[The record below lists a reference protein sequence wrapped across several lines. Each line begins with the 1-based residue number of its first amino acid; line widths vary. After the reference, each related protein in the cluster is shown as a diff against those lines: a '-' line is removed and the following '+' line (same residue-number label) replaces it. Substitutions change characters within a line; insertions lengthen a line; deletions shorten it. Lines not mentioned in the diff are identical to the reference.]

1 MASTAAVASHAAPSS
16 GSAVNP
22 NLARLPFLLTVIG
35 GLGALTGVLVP
46 SLQKQFAF
54 SWLLAFMFYLSL
66 MLGGLFLV
74 ILHHLFDA
82 QWSVPI
88 RRITENLA
96 CLAPV
101 MGVLFVPILLNALIA
116 GPEKAIFGWM
126 HSDVAHDHALS
137 AKKAL
142 FNKPIWVVV
151 SALLFVAWTFWSRSF
166 RAASVEQ
173 DRTGSAACTRRMRI
187 LAASGIFMFA
197 PTLTLGAILWMKSL
211 QWQWFST
218 MYGVYYFAG
227 SVWLTLAT
235 VYVIAMF
242 LRNQGTL
249 AAVVRPVTFK
259 DTGTLFFAFTVFYAY
274 IAFSQYFLI
283 WNANIP
289 EETFWYV
296 LREKGS
302 WWSVGMLMIF
312 GHFFLPF
319 LLLLRIDT
327 KMSITVMGPL
337 AAWAWLMHFC
347 DLSFNIMPVL
357 HPDGFVVHWLDLAC
371 LALMGGVLTNMFI
384 KGFKAN
390 APFPQKDPR
399 MAECL
404 GIYVA
409 PAKSKSHGGAH

>member
-1 MASTAAVASHAAPSS
+1 M
-16 GSAVNP
+16 
-22 NLARLPFLLTVIG
+22 LARLPYWLAAAG
-35 GLGALTGVLVP
+35 GFGALIGLLVP
-46 SLQKQFAF
+46 SLQKQFCF
-54 SWLLAFMFYLSL
+54 SWLVAFMFYLSL

-88 RRITENLA
+88 RRITEHLA
-96 CLAPV
+96 CSSPV
-101 MGVLFVPILLNALIA
+101 IAVFFLPILGNAIFA
-116 GPEKAIFGWM
+116 GPEKALFQWM
-126 HSDVAHDHALS
+126 HADASHDHALM
-137 AKKAL
+137 AKAAL
-142 FNKPIWVVV
+142 FNKPAWVVV
-151 SALLFVAWTFWSRSF
+151 SLAVLAIWYWLTNSLRK
-166 RAASVEQ
+166 ASLEQ
-173 DRTGSAACTRRMRI
+173 DRTGSAECTRRMRFYSA
-187 LAASGIFMFA
+187 LGIFLFA
-197 PTLTLGAILWMKSL
+197 ITLTLGAILWMKSL

-235 VYVIAMF
+235 VYVATLQ
-242 LRNQGTL
+242 LRRLGPL
-249 AAVVRPVTFK
+249 AKVVQPVTFH
-259 DTGTLFFAFTVFYAY
+259 DTGKLFFAFTVFYAY

-327 KMSITVMGPL
+327 KMSFTVMVPL
-337 AAWAWLMHFC
+337 AIWAWLMHFC

-357 HPDGFVVHWLDLAC
+357 HPNGFVVHWLDLAC
-371 LALMGGVLTNMFI
+371 MAFMGGVMAMVFI
-384 KGFKAN
+384 RNFKAHP
-390 APFPQKDPR
+390 PFPQRDPR

-404 GIYVA
+404 GIYL
-409 PAKSKSHGGAH
+409 PAAGSKSHGGAH

>member
-1 MASTAAVASHAAPSS
+1 MASSAAIASAPHA
-16 GSAVNP
+16 SADYP
-22 NLARLPFLLTVIG
+22 PILARLPMILSVVG
-35 GLGALTGVLVP
+35 GVGALMGILVP
-46 SLQKQFAF
+46 SLHKQFAF
-54 SWLLAFMFYLSL
+54 SWLLAFMFYSSL
-66 MLGGLFLV
+66 MLGGLFLI

-88 RRITENLA
+88 RRIYEHLA
-96 CLAPV
+96 CCSPLLAV
-101 MGVLFVPILLNALIA
+101 FFLPILVNALVA
-116 GPEKAIFGWM
+116 GPENSLYQWM
-126 HSDVAHDHALS
+126 HADPAHDHALM
-137 AKKAL
+137 AKQAL
-142 FNKPIWVVV
+142 FNKGSWVVV
-151 SALLFVAWTFWSRSF
+151 SLVVLAVWIFWTHAF
-166 RAASVEQ
+166 RRASLEQ

-187 LAASGIFMFA
+187 LAASGIFVFA
-197 PTLTLGAILWMKSL
+197 LSLTLGAILWMKSL

-227 SVWLTLAT
+227 SVWLTVGT
-235 VYVIAMF
+235 VFVITMF
-242 LRNQGTL
+242 LDRIGPLKPVIQ
-249 AAVVRPVTFK
+249 PVTYHDIGK
-259 DTGTLFFAFTVFYAY
+259 LFFAFTVFYAY

-327 KMSITVMGPL
+327 KMSLTVMVPL
-337 AAWAWLMHFC
+337 AVWAWVMHFT

-357 HPDGFVVHWLDLAC
+357 HPDGFVLHWLDLSC
-371 LALMGGVLTNMFI
+371 MALMGGLMAMWFI
-384 KGFKAN
+384 KSFKAHP
-390 APFPQKDPR
+390 AFPQKDPR

-404 GIYVA
+404 GIHL
-409 PAKSKSHGGAH
+409 PAGKSHGGSR